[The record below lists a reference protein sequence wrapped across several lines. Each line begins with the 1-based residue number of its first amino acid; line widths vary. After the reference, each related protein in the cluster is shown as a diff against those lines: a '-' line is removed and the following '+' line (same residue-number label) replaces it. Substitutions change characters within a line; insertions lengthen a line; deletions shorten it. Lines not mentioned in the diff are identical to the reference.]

1 MKVMSIRPIILA
13 LQIFA
18 SSLRLDCIRFGVYRL
33 KMPYSMM
40 YAGTITISA
49 LKYTSAGS
57 ATCTPSVLTWE
68 PMTTWNASIYDM
80 AVTTASSTICIKLNF
95 D

>member
-1 MKVMSIRPIILA
+1 
-13 LQIFA
+13 
-18 SSLRLDCIRFGVYRL
+18 
-33 KMPYSMM
+33 M
-40 YAGTITISA
+40 YTGTITISA

-68 PMTTWNASIYDM
+68 PMTTWNASIYDR